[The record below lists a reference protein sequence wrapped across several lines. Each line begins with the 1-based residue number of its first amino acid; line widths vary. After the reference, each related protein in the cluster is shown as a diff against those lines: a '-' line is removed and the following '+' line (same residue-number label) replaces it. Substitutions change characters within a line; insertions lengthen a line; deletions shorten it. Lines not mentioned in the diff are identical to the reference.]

1 LWILG
6 RHREALDDLRRA
18 ARVLRSAADTIWE
31 ARTLTPRALVHLAC
45 GSTRR
50 AEIDLARAE
59 LLFATTSQD
68 LEVAFTWHNRGLV
81 AFRSGDVPMAL
92 AHLDEADRR
101 YRRPAAGLPGEALAG
116 TDAAVRSFQ
125 PNGRQATKKAELLLS
140 AARAALAMADPQVAM
155 ERALA
160 ARRMFAAQARA
171 WWESHAS
178 LLLLQARFAAGLTS
192 GRLLAQAERV
202 AVSLDV
208 LSSHDAPQARLLAGR
223 VALALGRPQEA
234 DRQFAAAART
244 RHRRAPAIERAHGG
258 VAEALRADAAG
269 NRRRLLD
276 ACRRG
281 FAVLDE
287 HQLSFGA
294 SELRAQATA
303 QGAELAALAQRS
315 ALASGRPRLLLIWSE
330 RWRAK
335 SQAIPPA
342 RPAGDRRLQAD
353 LTAVRGV
360 TSPVERARAKGDPSS
375 ALQREQLRLEAAIR
389 ARVLRSRGR
398 GQASRYQF
406 DVAQLLTELGDA

>member
-1 LWILG
+1 MPAGTLQGDVADGGILDLLSLAAARPDEALAKARAILAADPAPYEASVAHQAIG
-6 RHREALDDLRRA
+6 MLQREFGDLDAATGELRSALRLARTAGSGDRQADVLATLGVALIYRGQSGPGLAALGSSLRLVAGAPAARGLVRRGIAPWVLGGPREALDDLRRA

-31 ARTLTPRALVHLAC
+31 ARTLTARALVHLAC

-101 YRRPAAGLPGEALAG
+101 YRRLGATMPDLSIDRCAVLLAAGLPGEALAE
-116 TDAAVRSFQ
+116 TDAAVRRFQ

-140 AARAALAMADPQVAM
+140 AARAALAMADPQVAI
-155 ERALA
+155 ERAQA
-160 ARRMFAAQARA
+160 ARRMFAAQDRA

-178 LLLLQARFAAGLTS
+178 VLLQARFAAGLTP
-192 GRLLAQAERV
+192 GRLLAQPERV

-244 RHRRAPAIERAHGG
+244 R
-258 VAEALRADAAG
+258 
-269 NRRRLLD
+269 
-276 ACRRG
+276 
-281 FAVLDE
+281 
-287 HQLSFGA
+287 
-294 SELRAQATA
+294 
-303 QGAELAALAQRS
+303 
-315 ALASGRPRLLLIWSE
+315 
-330 RWRAK
+330 
-335 SQAIPPA
+335 
-342 RPAGDRRLQAD
+342 
-353 LTAVRGV
+353 
-360 TSPVERARAKGDPSS
+360 
-375 ALQREQLRLEAAIR
+375 
-389 ARVLRSRGR
+389 
-398 GQASRYQF
+398 
-406 DVAQLLTELGDA
+406 